1 MSRSNRLASPGAPRT
16 PGGGSAVAASE
27 IARVVNAREP
37 ETALALAEEVLGRA
51 MKIGATEAEVLVMAG
66 DAALTRFANSEIHQ
80 NVVERSL
87 TVNLRYIV
95 GKRIAVVSTGKVDT
109 DGLRSLVNRAAAIA
123 RSCEE
128 LEDWAG
134 LPGPDGGSRPRVNAW
149 SAGSADATPEFRA
162 DGVRAVIA
170 AAGRPGV
177 LHDAVEDVPGVGTV
191 VRPREKRLPA
201 RELWIAFAVG
211 ASGTVTVDEGARHA
225 LLERSVSLLPAGVVS
240 STGRFAAGD
249 AVEILGPDGRP
260 FAKGLVRVDSTTL
273 AAVAGSRT
281 VDLPEGT
288 PHEVVHR
295 DDLVVLPS

>member
-1 MSRSNRLASPGAPRT
+1 VSRSNRLASPGAPRT

-51 MKIGATEAEVLVMAG
+51 LKIGATEAEVLVMAG

-134 LPGPDGGSRPRVNAW
+134 LPGPDRGQRRDRRAGALAEYGGPGGV
-149 SAGSADATPEFRA
+149 DAPVRGALDHVLEHVPAVVGGRRR
-162 DGVRAVIA
+162 GVQQ
-170 AAGRPGV
+170 P
-177 LHDAVEDVPGVGTV
+177 DAQ
-191 VRPREKRLPA
+191 R
-201 RELWIAFAVG
+201 
-211 ASGTVTVDEGARHA
+211 
-225 LLERSVSLLPAGVVS
+225 RSYG
-240 STGRFAAGD
+240 
-249 AVEILGPDGRP
+249 
-260 FAKGLVRVDSTTL
+260 
-273 AAVAGSRT
+273 
-281 VDLPEGT
+281 
-288 PHEVVHR
+288 VVHR
-295 DDLVVLPS
+295 RSPYRL